1 MKNKF
6 LNRFDQL
13 LYFVW
18 FKLWFELFFASMS
31 SFYLTTP
38 EKCRA
43 TSRVYFYLFLKSF
56 VYLSLGLLMSPIGI
70 LVYILW
76 FMIFRKVLRHQNYK
90 TSCAKTQ
97 LIERKLNLANK
108 TFEILSINVCLLPDA
123 LSRENNLFQTDT
135 RLNSIGNLL
144 NKTAPNTYCL
154 SNSLTDYYAKLPLI
168 PTKNRVSN
176 PNEHHAKKLNV
187 QIVDNFFEKTN
198 VDFLCMQEVWTI
210 DYANKL
216 KKLLHK
222 KYPFIVYDAGQK
234 NFCSNKYMGFESGL
248 LTASAYPFLAVDFK
262 QYTNKCGLCQ
272 FTSKGLLMTKV
283 KNICINFKFI

>member
-1 MKNKF
+1 MTKNKF
-6 LNRFDQL
+6 LKQLDLL

-18 FKLWFELFFASMS
+18 FKLWFELFFASMG

-43 TSRVYFYLFLKSF
+43 TSRIYFYLFLKSL
-56 VYLSLGLLMSPIGI
+56 VYLSFALLMSPIGV

-76 FMIFRKVLRHQNYK
+76 FIIFRKVLRHQNYQ
-90 TSCAKTQ
+90 TSCTKTR
-97 LIERKLNLANK
+97 LTKDELNAANK

-135 RLNSIGNLL
+135 RLKSIGNLL
-144 NKTAPNTYCL
+144 NKTEPNTHCL
-154 SNSLTDYYAKLPLI
+154 SSSLTDYYAKLPLI
-168 PTKNRVSN
+168 STRNRVSN
-176 PNEHHAKKLNV
+176 QNENYANKLNV
-187 QIVDNFFEKTN
+187 QIVDNFFENTN

-216 KKLLHK
+216 KRLLHK
-222 KYPFIVYDAGQK
+222 KYPFIVYDAGEK
-234 NFCSNKYMGFESGL
+234 NFGSNKYMGFESGL

-283 KNICINFKFI
+283 LKYYL